1 MSITIT
7 FDNYEEMEAFARK
20 VLKEEVATRGKA
32 EAAQAVSAHAAPLAQ
47 AVPVVQPAPAAP
59 TAQPVPVAAP
69 AQAVPAASPAQPAS
83 SMAAAAPTP
92 VPPVQVP
99 QAVPTS
105 SRTYTPDEL
114 AKAAMQLMDSGR
126 QSELIGLLSQFGV
139 DSLPSL
145 RPDQYGAFAT
155 ALRGMGAQ
163 I

>member
-7 FDNYEEMEAFARK
+7 FNDYEEMEAFARK
-20 VLKEEVATRGKA
+20 MLGDAPMADKTEVVP
-32 EAAQAVSAHAAPLAQ
+32 AVSVQAIPAPHPAPE
-47 AVPVVQPAPAAP
+47 VPVASQTTTVTAPAEQSALVVQPAPAAAS
-59 TAQPVPVAAP
+59 TPVA
-69 AQAVPAASPAQPAS
+69 
-83 SMAAAAPTP
+83 
-92 VPPVQVP
+92 PVQIP
-99 QAVPTS
+99 QAVHTT

-126 QSELIGLLSQFGV
+126 QSDLIGLLSQFGV